1 MFRAVEKGGQGT
13 TTISWS
19 KIFFHVQSEN
29 MKYEYMWITCE
40 TLFIEQEI
48 SDKKQIIFSE
58 IVVLAVSW
66 ATTGT
71 NKEL

>member
-1 MFRAVEKGGQGT
+1 MFRAVEKEGQGT

-29 MKYEYMWITCE
+29 MKYEYMWIMCD

-48 SDKKQIIFSE
+48 SDKK
-58 IVVLAVSW
+58 
-66 ATTGT
+66 
-71 NKEL
+71 